1 MQLAQGPTGRKW
13 RARIN
18 PTPLYGDHI
27 ARALV
32 EYTLVTV
39 IYDMKTMTIFLWAG
53 SEEAVNEIA

>member
-1 MQLAQGPTGRKW
+1 MHKDPQVGSGEPGL
-13 RARIN
+13 
-18 PTPLYGDHI
+18 TPDLGDHI

-32 EYTLVTV
+32 KYSLVTV